1 MEPTPRTVLVV
12 DDEENVLSA
21 LRRTLRREGYTVLT
35 AAQPVEA
42 FAVLRTAPVDVVLS
56 DNLMPNMS
64 GLDFLKEVRALHP
77 DVVRIMLTG
86 HADVSTAME
95 AINEGEIYRFLT
107 KPWEDAELKVAL
119 HLAFD
124 KLTLERSN
132 RRLLSAMQHQRVL
145 LARLEQLHPGLG
157 RLLRD
162 ETGAL
167 LVDVD
172 DQAILAV
179 G

>member
-1 MEPTPRTVLVV
+1 MEPTPRTLLIV

-21 LRRTLRREGYTVLT
+21 LQRTLRRENYTLLT
-35 AAQPVEA
+35 AGEPAEA
-42 FAVLRTAPVDVVLS
+42 LAILQRDPVDVVVS
-56 DNLMPNMS
+56 DHLMPNMS

-86 HADVSTAME
+86 HAEVSTAME
-95 AINEGEIYRFLT
+95 AINDGEIYRFLT
-107 KPWEDAELKVAL
+107 KPWDDAELKVAL

-124 KLTLERSN
+124 KVAVERSN
-132 RRLLSAMQHQRVL
+132 RQLHAAVQHQRAL
-145 LARLEQLHPGLG
+145 LARLERQHPGLR

-162 ETGAL
+162 ENGAL
-167 LVDVD
+167 IVDKD
-172 DQAILAV
+172 DQAMLAI

>member
-1 MEPTPRTVLVV
+1 MEPSPRTVLAV

-35 AAQPVEA
+35 AMQPVEA
-42 FAVLRTAPVDVVLS
+42 FAVLRTTPVDVVLS

-132 RRLLSAMQHQRVL
+132 RRLLSAMQHQRAL
-145 LARLEQLHPGLG
+145 LARLERLHPGLG

-162 ETGAL
+162 ENGAL
-167 LVDVD
+167 LVDGD

>member
-12 DDEENVLSA
+12 DDEENVLNA
-21 LRRTLRREGYTVLT
+21 LRRTLRRDGYTVLT
-35 AAQPVEA
+35 AGQPSEA
-42 FAVLRTAPVDVVLS
+42 LVVLRQSPVDVVLS
-56 DNLMPNMS
+56 DHLMPNMS

-86 HADVSTAME
+86 HADVATAME

-124 KLTLERSN
+124 KLALERSN
-132 RRLLSAMQHQRVL
+132 RRLLSAIKHQRAL
-145 LARLEQLHPGLG
+145 LAQLQRLHPGLSPM
-157 RLLRD
+157 LRD

-167 LVDVD
+167 LVDAD
-172 DQAILAV
+172 DQATLAV

>member
-1 MEPTPRTVLVV
+1 MAPTGRTLLIV

-21 LRRTLRREGYTVLT
+21 LQRTLRRENYTLLSASEPAEGFAILQT
-35 AAQPVEA
+35 AH
-42 FAVLRTAPVDVVLS
+42 VDVVLS
-56 DNLMPNMS
+56 DHLMPNMS

-86 HADVSTAME
+86 HAEASTAME

-107 KPWEDAELKVAL
+107 KPWEDADLKVAL

-124 KLTLERSN
+124 KVALERSN
-132 RRLLSAMQHQRVL
+132 RQLQAAVHHQRAL
-145 LARLEQLHPGLG
+145 LARLEQQHPGLR

-162 ETGAL
+162 ESGAV
-167 LVDVD
+167 LVDKD
-172 DQAILAV
+172 EEALLAV